1 MRRALLCVP
10 QFGVLCGVLLLAACA
25 DTAESSSSR
34 IEQESESEAASES
47 TLDRTQQE
55 TEQGEANFPFDDAR
69 SFSEGLAAV
78 KVGDST
84 DSSTSRANTSST
96 LSSMGRGPSPK
107 ASRE

>member
-55 TEQGEANFPFDDAR
+55 TEQGEANFPFNGAM

-78 KVGDST
+78 KVGDSR
-84 DSSTSRANTSST
+84 SSKA
-96 LSSMGRGPSPK
+96 LHGKRGS
-107 ASRE
+107 